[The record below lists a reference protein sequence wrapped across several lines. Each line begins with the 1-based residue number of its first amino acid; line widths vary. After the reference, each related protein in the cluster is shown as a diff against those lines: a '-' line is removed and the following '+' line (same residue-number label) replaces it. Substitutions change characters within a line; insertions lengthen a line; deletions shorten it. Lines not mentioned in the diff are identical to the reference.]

1 MKKLAI
7 TAAILITGAAAVK
20 LYLDVHAQIIVDRFP
35 DLPEKEV
42 RKAYSEIMI
51 SALRGELNDVDTD
64 NEEQMDALLRQ
75 RVKENAA
82 SAK

>member
-7 TAAILITGAAAVK
+7 TAAIVFTGVAALK
-20 LYLDVHAQIIVDRFP
+20 LYLGVHAQVIVDRFP

-42 RKAYSEIMI
+42 RKAYDEIMKR
-51 SALRGELNDVDTD
+51 ALRGELNDVDTD
-64 NEEQMDALLRQ
+64 NEEQMDALLR
-75 RVKENAA
+75 RLVKENT